1 MKKLLASL
9 ASLISISIMSGCA
22 SYHQGMSNL
31 TAFVDKAHCYTNK
44 NYNPRTADSATGFML
59 GNEVASCQTE
69 GTK

>member
-1 MKKLLASL
+1 MKKILASL
-9 ASLISISIMSGCA
+9 APLIAILVMSGCA

-44 NYNPRTADSATGFML
+44 NYNPRATVSRGFML

-69 GTK
+69 GSK

>member
-1 MKKLLASL
+1 
-9 ASLISISIMSGCA
+9 MSGCA

-69 GTK
+69 GSK